1 MSVRAVY
8 RSEAHI
14 SCEPPYDI
22 SEYGP
27 LPVASLWERWPAP
40 VPHVLSP
47 LHLQV
52 LTVSHFLSDNDVWH
66 FSSETLRDLDRALKD
81 NYDEWWRGA
90 PESYRVPEFIDAEPV
105 AILAKYG
112 QNIKICNPTT
122 VHADRATWDDMID
135 FNNILRIH
143 MAYAVHT
150 QCVLYPPCTPYAL
163 VSLLA
168 SHSRHAPSAP
178 GTQGYPGERL
188 RPSRPLRH
196 PRSSHPCVHDRR
208 SQHPRAH

>member
-1 MSVRAVY
+1 M
-8 RSEAHI
+8 
-14 SCEPPYDI
+14 
-22 SEYGP
+22 
-27 LPVASLWERWPAP
+27 
-40 VPHVLSP
+40 
-47 LHLQV
+47 
-52 LTVSHFLSDNDVWH
+52 SHFLSDNDVWH

-150 QCVLYPPCTPYAL
+150 QCVLNKSYRWGFEAM
-163 VSLLA
+163 
-168 SHSRHAPSAP
+168 SRDLPAFIERAAPKM
-178 GTQGYPGERL
+178 
-188 RPSRPLRH
+188 
-196 PRSSHPCVHDRR
+196 
-208 SQHPRAH
+208 RAA